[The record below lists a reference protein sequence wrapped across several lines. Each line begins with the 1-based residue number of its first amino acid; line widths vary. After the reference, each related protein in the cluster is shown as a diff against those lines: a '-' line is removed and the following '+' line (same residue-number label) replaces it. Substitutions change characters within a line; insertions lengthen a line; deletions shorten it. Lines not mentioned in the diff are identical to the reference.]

1 MKRVIFLCLLLL
13 LALLTACGGN
23 SPAPTAAPTSAP
35 TSAPAPTPTAVPAE
49 TPAPTEAPTSAPTE
63 APAETPAATE
73 TPDWASLGG
82 TEYEGKAKG
91 YGGYVHVTVVLD
103 AQGRILDVRMGRH
116 SESEGYGSLAID
128 VIPAAIVEGQS
139 LDVDAVSG
147 ATLTSDAIISAVA
160 KALES
165 AGLDPGDY
173 GYAP

>member
-1 MKRVIFLCLLLL
+1 MKRFTCLCLLVL
-13 LALLTACGGN
+13 LALLTACGG
-23 SPAPTAAPTSAP
+23 SGGTSPTSAP
-35 TSAPAPTPTAVPAE
+35 TPAATTAPTE
-49 TPAPTEAPTSAPTE
+49 TPAPTEAPTPAPTAAPTE
-63 APAETPAATE
+63 APAATE

-103 AQGRILDVRMGRH
+103 AEGRILDVSMGRH

-165 AGLDPGDY
+165 AGLDPADY
-173 GYAP
+173 GYTP

>member
-1 MKRVIFLCLLLL
+1 MKRFACLCLLLL
-13 LALLTACGGN
+13 LALLTACSGNGGTN
-23 SPAPTAAPTSAP
+23 PKSAPAPAATTTPTAAPTPVPTTAPAPAPTAAP
-35 TSAPAPTPTAVPAE
+35 AE
-49 TPAPTEAPTSAPTE
+49 S
-63 APAETPAATE
+63 PAATE
-73 TPDWASLGG
+73 TPDWSSLGG

-103 AQGRILDVRMGRH
+103 AEGRILDVSMGRH
-116 SESEGYGSLAID
+116 SESEGYGNLAID

-165 AGLDPGDY
+165 AGLDPADY
-173 GYAP
+173 GFPGE